1 MRSVGKTK
9 GNENRRVKAITLV
22 AMMVSMTMLSLIP
35 AASASQI
42 TQYAVQRDPHYVD
55 TGDLDC
61 DGDNDIVAS
70 SSMGFYLTSMFND
83 GSGGFLTDKTYSSQV
98 EWETPNGKTYSRL
111 QTANKSRS
119 LT

>member
-83 GSGGFLTDKTYSSQV
+83 GSGGFPDRQDIFHRR
-98 EWETPNGKTYSRL
+98 WGGRL
-111 QTANKSRS
+111 PTAKHIPDCKQPTNPDR
-119 LT
+119 